1 MPAKQP
7 KPVEDVR
14 TRTLRVATRL
24 IAERGFEGTSLQDV
38 ADEVGVRK
46 PSLLHHFP
54 SKEALRAAVLEQMLQ
69 HWNVAL
75 PRILRAATS
84 GEDQFDGVL
93 DELVRFFTDDPDRAR
108 LLLREVLDRPREM
121 GAVVRQHMRPWIE
134 SVSGYIRKGQ
144 ERGALQPD
152 VDPEAYVVHV
162 TTFLIAT
169 VAVQRLLGA
178 LPVAERGETTGG
190 GGPAGSAGGV
200 GGKAPRGMDRAT
212 AELVRMARASLFLPV
227 PGPTPRP
234 KKRSR

>member
-7 KPVEDVR
+7 KPLDDVR
-14 TRTLRVATRL
+14 TRTLRAATRL
-24 IAERGFEGTSLQDV
+24 IAERGFDGMSLQDV

-54 SKEALRAAVLEQMLQ
+54 SKDALRGAVFEQMLQ

-75 PRILRAATS
+75 PKILRAATS

-121 GAVVRQHMRPWIE
+121 AGVVKQHMRPWIE

-144 ERGALQPD
+144 ARGDLHPD
-152 VDPEAYVVHV
+152 TDPEAYVVHV

-169 VAVQRLLGA
+169 VAVQRLMNA
-178 LPVAERGETTGG
+178 LPL
-190 GGPAGSAGGV
+190 
-200 GGKAPRGMDRAT
+200 DRAVK
-212 AELVRMARASLFLPV
+212 ELVRMARSSLFLPRAKNKK
-227 PGPTPRP
+227 P
-234 KKRSR
+234 KRSR

>member
-7 KPVEDVR
+7 KPLDDVR
-14 TRTLRVATRL
+14 TRTLRAATRL
-24 IAERGFEGTSLQDV
+24 IAERGFDGMSLQDV

-54 SKEALRAAVLEQMLQ
+54 SKDALRAAVFEQMLQ

-75 PRILRAATS
+75 PKILRAASS

-108 LLLREVLDRPREM
+108 LLLREVLDRPKEM
-121 GAVVRQHMRPWIE
+121 AAVVKHHMRPWIE

-144 ERGALQPD
+144 ARGDLHPD

-162 TTFLIAT
+162 TTNLIAT
-169 VAVQRLLGA
+169 VAVQRLMNA
-178 LPVAERGETTGG
+178 LPL
-190 GGPAGSAGGV
+190 
-200 GGKAPRGMDRAT
+200 DRAVR
-212 AELVRMARASLFLPV
+212 ELVRMARSSLFLPRV
-227 PGPTPRP
+227 AKKKP
-234 KKRSR
+234 KRSR